1 MTLWLVLGKRGP
13 ICRAPFGGE
22 HPLDPSAT
30 ALSLP
35 SSDFRDQVL
44 ALADVQV
51 EALSVEG
58 KTDESSSRLLSPV
71 LRTQLQNPFI
81 QSRQM
86 SANGVMNGPCAP
98 TRYSAFR
105 S

>member
-51 EALSVEG
+51 EALRIKFPALVP
-58 KTDESSSRLLSPV
+58 RLADPAAEPL
-71 LRTQLQNPFI
+71 
-81 QSRQM
+81 
-86 SANGVMNGPCAP
+86 
-98 TRYSAFR
+98 YSIASDVR
-105 S
+105 